1 MGQPMAEPKVRAG
14 CVQAV
19 LRRVGVYAQRPEP
32 GVSRDEESAAV
43 LAERAG
49 YASPRSIYRIMA
61 YEPDYMMSLDAA
73 DRLLLAAGGH
83 LSVDCDEED
92 IR

>member
-1 MGQPMAEPKVRAG
+1 MAEPKVRAG

-19 LRRVGVYAQRPEP
+19 LRRAGVRVRAGEKQKHDPEE
-32 GVSRDEESAAV
+32 DESAAV
-43 LAERAG
+43 LADRAG

-61 YEPDYMMSLDAA
+61 YDPDYMMSLDSA

-83 LSVDCDEED
+83 LSIDCDEGD
-92 IR
+92 IA